1 MKKIKSLLMILPL
14 VLTCIPYNVN
24 AKEIN
29 QDVNLNNNLRESKVN
44 NFVKDDEGYYDLMN
58 EKTLENLYPEV
69 FSDEELQKAEAE
81 KYDEIKKADIVKIYF
96 TPKGQDFNP
105 KGKDTKQLTL
115 RGVFYVDWQTQEG
128 TVDYFIFLPK
138 RNVDL
143 AEAKVGPAWHAYNI
157 LDNDNK
163 ITFND
168 GKYDATP
175 FSLSV
180 NKKIIGKDLKE
191 ETKFKVNPEQTR
203 AFIRVSYKVT
213 KKDDALS
220 QIFYADEYG
229 TGLTIVNFFV
239 TSVDADFHFVDD
251 SSYRK
256 LTNQKLS
263 SPLKERSEKDKNSFS
278 NEPFKKLDL
287 KDMLDIVKTD
297 KAFFGNNPVYKA
309 RLSTPLLS
317 YQEDKS
323 SIKRPT
329 LDKLKAKTIPG
340 YIYCDNDIDKPKT
353 KEFKKDDATTKEKGN
368 HYLTY
373 GYDKDR
379 NMLTTKHYYITYRA
393 IPTELVAR
401 QFKEDKKTPLE
412 NTFDLY
418 RIEDNKEVLVKENIS
433 PNHNRVKEKEDTISD
448 IEKMMT
454 KNTINDA
461 GYYELNNLLYL
472 EPGKY
477 VLKSKNLKEPYYNE
491 KEEQEF
497 TVGLLDSNDKKTRI
511 IVDFNASLKRK
522 VSYNFKSE
530 DGKNLPV
537 EVTNLLPKDE
547 KTYKK
552 GEKITPKEPK
562 QKEIEVEGGKW
573 EFVGY
578 DKKEQTVEDKDIT
591 FIGTWK
597 FNNIKPLSNLNES
610 PQLEVSDKEI
620 MVGEDLD
627 LKTLIIKATDKED
640 GDLKDK
646 VVIDKGKFDNN
657 KVGTYKITYKV
668 TDSKGLSVTKQ
679 ATVKVKQPQT
689 ELNESPQLEV
699 ADKEIMVG
707 EDLDLKSLIIKATDK
722 EDGDLKDKVVID
734 KGKFDNN
741 KVGTYKITYKVTDS
755 KGASVTKKA
764 TVKVYEKNKKMKL
777 PKTSISNASILM
789 PILSTISI
797 IFLKKRKNK

>member
-24 AKEIN
+24 AKETN
-29 QDVNLNNNLRESKVN
+29 QDVNLNNDLRESKVN
-44 NFVKDDEGYYDLMN
+44 NFIKDEDGYYDLMN

-69 FSDEELQKAEAE
+69 FSDEELQEAE
-81 KYDEIKKADIVKIYF
+81 KEKDDKVKMYF
-96 TPKGQDFNP
+96 TPKGKNFNP
-105 KGKDTKQLTL
+105 KGKDTKQLSL
-115 RGVFYVDWQTQEG
+115 IGVQYVDWQTQEG

-143 AEAKVGPAWHAYNI
+143 TSAQVGAVYHAFNT
-157 LDNDNK
+157 LEEGNK
-163 ITFND
+163 ISFND
-168 GKYDATP
+168 GNYAETP

-191 ETKFKVNPEQTR
+191 ETKFKVNPSQTR
-203 AFIRVSYKVT
+203 AFVRVSYQVT

-220 QIFYADEYG
+220 QVFYVNRYGEGNTIFK
-229 TGLTIVNFFV
+229 FFV

-329 LDKLKAKTIPG
+329 LEELKAKTIPG

-418 RIEDNKEVLVKENIS
+418 RIEDNKEVLVKENIT

-472 EPGKY
+472 EPGNY
-477 VLKSKNLKEPYYNE
+477 VLKSKNLEKPYYNE
-491 KEEQEF
+491 KEEQQF

-578 DKKEQTVEDKDIT
+578 DKKEQTVEDKDLT
-591 FIGTWK
+591 FTGTWK

-627 LKTLIIKATDKED
+627 LKSLIIKATDKEDGDLKDKVVIDKGGFDNNKVGTYEIIYKLIDSKGATVTKKAIVKVKQPQIELNEVPQLEVADKEIMVGEDLDLKTLIIKATDKED

-646 VVIDKGKFDNN
+646 VVIDKGGFDNK
-657 KVGTYKITYKV
+657 KVGTYEIIYK
-668 TDSKGLSVTKQ
+668 L
-679 ATVKVKQPQT
+679 
-689 ELNESPQLEV
+689 
-699 ADKEIMVG
+699 
-707 EDLDLKSLIIKATDK
+707 
-722 EDGDLKDKVVID
+722 
-734 KGKFDNN
+734 
-741 KVGTYKITYKVTDS
+741 TDS
-755 KGASVTKKA
+755 KGATVTKKA
-764 TVKVYEKNKKMKL
+764 IVKVYKKNKKVKL
-777 PKTSISNASILM
+777 PKTSISNTSILT
-789 PILSTISI
+789 PILSAISI
-797 IFLKKRKNK
+797 MFLKKRKKKLL